1 MSSFALW
8 FGTSK
13 NVIEDYRADVHFNLW
28 NLHYKQAGP
37 PCLDIGIK
45 IYAPQGYSKVFFYV
59 PFAVSKEGICDLGQ
73 YLKTTEILCT
83 VFNEDYTIAQ
93 EAQSKVLH
101 IENNNKS
108 SIINIYCLDID
119 NDVSIEHRFD
129 GTLISFCRPQQLADS
144 TIIEY
149 FRFRISNEKLGEI
162 IKCYNPQN
170 IFLQSAVSIVEAI
183 DFRFNDYRSLP
194 SSLLEVMRNGK
205 SYQIGKV
212 HFLLILESDVDLQFS
227 SMCPTAREL
236 ERGIWKKYY
245 DKLGN
250 KNVVAYHWKFKSE
263 SKDKLIE
270 NCIMFVK
277 TKVHKC
283 NWQTIII
290 YIVVAGILAILFNL
304 ISQLLVEVMIL

>member
-8 FGTSK
+8 FEASQEVAE
-13 NVIEDYRADVHFNLW
+13 NYWADMHFNLW
-28 NLHYKQAGP
+28 NLHYKQAFP

-45 IYAPQGYSKVFFYV
+45 IYEPQGYSKVFFYV
-59 PFAVSKEGICDLGQ
+59 PFIVAKDAICDLGQ
-73 YLKTTEILCT
+73 YLTTTDILCT
-83 VFNEDYTIAQ
+83 IFNEDYKIAQ

-108 SIINIYCLDID
+108 SIINIYCLDIN
-119 NDVSIEHRFD
+119 NDVEIEHRYD
-129 GTLISFCRPQQLADS
+129 GTLVSFGRPRQLTES
-144 TIIEY
+144 KVTEY
-149 FRFRISNEKLGEI
+149 FRFRITSEKFKEI
-162 IKCYNPQN
+162 IKYYSPKD
-170 IFLQSAVSIVEAI
+170 ILLQSAVSIVEAI

-194 SSLLEVMRNGK
+194 PSLLEIMRSGK

-212 HFLLILESDVDLQFS
+212 HFLLILESDVDLQFAS
-227 SMCPTAREL
+227 ICPTAREL

-245 DKLGN
+245 NKLRN

-263 SKDKLIE
+263 SNEKLIE

-283 NWQTIII
+283 NWGTIIM
-290 YIVVAGILAILFNL
+290 YLVVAGILAILFNF
-304 ISQLLVEVMIL
+304 ISQLLI